1 MQINKINALAS
12 LVVASGL
19 CLVQSGNASATT
31 MNLSYEETARGVTG
45 NGAGTAFTSLP
56 ASGGYTNTFGPS
68 AGDIAGAPGFSFYD
82 DYIFTVAN
90 ATVDSVTSEINLGT
104 LSLGSLQERLYSA
117 AGNTTVPNTTLPV
130 LGTPVGVQVPWST
143 AVGFTAGAETGM
155 FTVINPTTLAAGT
168 YVLEIR
174 GEVTG
179 SSGGTYSGELNL
191 NPVPLPAALPLL
203 LSGLGLLGGLAR
215 KRFV

>member
-1 MQINKINALAS
+1 MVSMQINKINALTS

-31 MNLSYEETARGVTG
+31 MSLSYEETASGITG

-56 ASGGYTNTFGPS
+56 ASGGYTNTFGAS
-68 AGDIAGAPGFSFYD
+68 AGNLTGAPGYSFYD

-104 LSLGSLQERLYSA
+104 LSLGSLQERLYST
-117 AGNTTVPNTTLPV
+117 AGNTTLPV
-130 LGTPVGVQVPWST
+130 LGSPAGLQVPWTT
-143 AVGFTAGAETGM
+143 AVGFTAGTETGM
-155 FTVINPTTLAAGT
+155 FTVMSPKTLTAGT

-179 SSGGTYSGELNL
+179 ASGGTYSGQLNL

-203 LSGLGLLGGLAR
+203 LSGLGLLGRLAR

>member
-1 MQINKINALAS
+1 MVSMQINKINALTS

-31 MNLSYEETARGVTG
+31 MSLSYEETATGITG
-45 NGAGTAFTSLP
+45 NGAGTDFTSLP
-56 ASGGYTNTFGPS
+56 ASAGYTNTFGAS
-68 AGDIAGAPGFSFYD
+68 AGDLTGAPGYSFYD

-104 LSLGSLQERLYSA
+104 LSLGSLQERLYS
-117 AGNTTVPNTTLPV
+117 TTGNTTLPI
-130 LGTPVGVQVPWST
+130 LGTPAGLQVPWTT
-143 AVGFTAGAETGM
+143 AVGFTAGTETGM
-155 FTVINPTTLAAGT
+155 FTVMSPKTLTAGT

-179 SSGGTYSGELNL
+179 ASGGTYSGQLNL

-203 LSGLGLLGGLAR
+203 LSGLSLLGGLVR

>member
-1 MQINKINALAS
+1 MVSMQINKINALTS

-31 MNLSYEETARGVTG
+31 MSLSYEETASGITG

-56 ASGGYTNTFGPS
+56 ASGGYTNTFGAS
-68 AGDIAGAPGFSFYD
+68 AGNLTGAPGYSFYD

-104 LSLGSLQERLYSA
+104 LSLGSLQERLYST
-117 AGNTTVPNTTLPV
+117 AGNTTLPV
-130 LGTPVGVQVPWST
+130 LGSPAGLQVPWTT
-143 AVGFTAGAETGM
+143 AVGFTAGTETGM
-155 FTVINPTTLAAGT
+155 FTVMSPKTLTAGT

-179 SSGGTYSGELNL
+179 ASGGTYSGQLNL